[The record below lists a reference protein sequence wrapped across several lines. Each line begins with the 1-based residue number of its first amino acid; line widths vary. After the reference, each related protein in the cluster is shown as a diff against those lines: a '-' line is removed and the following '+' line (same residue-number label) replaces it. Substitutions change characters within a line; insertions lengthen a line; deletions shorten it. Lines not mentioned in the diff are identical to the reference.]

1 VETRQYISQKAD
13 TPTPPAHTKDEIK
26 EPVSVAHVQP
36 PASVTFKVPRAPQGY
51 GKGVWV
57 PFGESISI
65 KNITISGGM
74 IYVGTIL
81 EGEHGINEP
90 CLIDPTK
97 PVAQQGDYTVRQIG
111 YWPSYSD
118 ISSTA
123 RRAYLNWLSDGRKD
137 PAADIGFVFLF
148 FYGLERR
155 AFVDTISDKS
165 TQEDL
170 PIIAAELYRLLS
182 IYGGK
187 SNSFSGYA
195 KEFLD
200 WITLHSFPTRLYEQP
215 LPVLSKSFQL
225 PLQVRL
231 ALGQAAMDGKPVPP
245 SLALGWV
252 KLEPNI
258 TLRTPATRCPQE
270 FDQLFQV
277 KYTEFFHQGLVLP
290 RNKTKLK
297 FIYRPASAGLHAR
310 DSLVKVLDDVP
321 DVTVLTAPIKKL
333 QIVVEA
339 VTKELEPFSKLVA
352 KNPTARGTF
361 EGLLRLPTSIW
372 PESSYQKLL
381 NLKERVGEGMLTMKY
396 EDALYSLFEESS
408 TSNDYIVALARTLE
422 SVGLGIE
429 PNVLIGAKLQ
439 KLDDHIVI
447 FAMPTSEAATSTDGP
462 FLVAEL
468 TLQLASAV
476 AAADGE
482 FSIGETIH
490 LREQVYSWVQLTQA
504 QKRRLLAHVEL
515 LSFNPVSFT
524 RLKKKIEKFTIDER
538 EMIAESM
545 ARVALVD
552 GDASPDSIR
561 VLEKIY
567 KVLDVSTSK
576 VFSNLHGVAS
586 GSEAS
591 KPQATDTVGQ
601 VGSFILN
608 RGLIAARQAD
618 TDKVQALLADIFSDA
633 DEPAA
638 EIVQEAPHISTRPN
652 SASSGLL
659 LGLDQ
664 AHSTFLRRIL
674 VRHEWS
680 REDLLHVAAELDL
693 MLDGAL
699 EYINDAAYDAFNM
712 PFIESNDPLVINP
725 EILSMLIT

>member
-1 VETRQYISQKAD
+1 VETGQYISQKAD
-13 TPTPPAHTKDEIK
+13 TPTPPAHTQDEIK
-26 EPVSVAHVQP
+26 EPVSVAHVQT

-57 PFGESISI
+57 PFGESITI
-65 KNITISGGM
+65 KNITISDGM
-74 IYVGTIL
+74 IYVGTNL

-97 PVAQQGDYTVRQIG
+97 PVAQEGDYTVRQIG

-155 AFVDTISDKS
+155 VLVDTISDQS
-165 TQEDL
+165 AQEDL
-170 PIIAAELYRLLS
+170 PIIATELHRLLS
-182 IYGGK
+182 IYGSK

-200 WITLHSFPTRLYEQP
+200 WITLHSYPTRLYEQP

-225 PLQVRL
+225 PLLVRL
-231 ALGQAAMDGKPVPP
+231 ALGQAAMDGKPVPS

-258 TLRTPATRCPQE
+258 TLRTPATRCPEE

-277 KYTEFFHQGLVLP
+277 KYAEFFNQGLVLS

-297 FIYRPASAGLHAR
+297 VIYRPASAGLRAR
-310 DSLVKVLDDVP
+310 DSLVKVLDDIP
-321 DVTVLTAPIKKL
+321 DVAVLTAPIKKL

-339 VTKELEPFSKLVA
+339 ATKQLETYSRLIA
-352 KNPTARGTF
+352 KNPTARDTY
-361 EGLLRLPTSIW
+361 EGLLRLPTSLW
-372 PESSYQKLL
+372 SESSYKRLL
-381 NLKERVGEGMLTMKY
+381 HLKERVGQGMLTMKY
-396 EDALYSLFEESS
+396 EDALFSLFEE
-408 TSNDYIVALARTLE
+408 TPASNDSIVPLAHTLQ
-422 SVGLGIE
+422 SVGIGIE

-439 KLDDHIVI
+439 KLDDHIVLFGI
-447 FAMPTSEAATSTDGP
+447 PTSQAAASTDGP

-490 LREQVYSWVQLTQA
+490 LREQVHSWVQLTQG
-504 QKRRLLAHVEL
+504 QKRRLLAHIEL
-515 LSFNPVSFT
+515 LSINPVSLT

-552 GDASPDSIR
+552 GDATPDSIR

-586 GSEAS
+586 RAEAS
-591 KPQATDTVGQ
+591 KPQVTDTKGQ
-601 VGSFILN
+601 AGSFVLN

-618 TDKVQALLADIFSDA
+618 TDKVQALLANIFSDA
-633 DEPAA
+633 DGPAA
-638 EIVQEAPHISTRPN
+638 EIVQAAPPIYTRPN

-664 AHSTFLRRIL
+664 AHSTFLRRMIA
-674 VRHEWS
+674 RHEWS
-680 REDLLHVAAELDL
+680 RKDLLNVAAELDL

-712 PFIESNDPLVINP
+712 PFIESDDPIVINP

>member
-1 VETRQYISQKAD
+1 VETGQLISPKAD
-13 TPTPPAHTKDEIK
+13 TLIPLDHKKDDPK
-26 EPVSVAHVQP
+26 EPVSVEHAQP
-36 PASVTFKVPRAPQGY
+36 PELVTFKVPRAPKGY

-57 PFGESISI
+57 PFGELITI
-65 KNITISGGM
+65 KNITIPGGM
-74 IYVGTIL
+74 IYIGTSL
-81 EGEHGINEP
+81 EAEYGVNEP

-97 PVAQQGDYTVRQIG
+97 PVAQQGDYTERQIG

-118 ISSTA
+118 ISSTS
-123 RRAYLNWLSDGRKD
+123 RRAYLNWLSDGRRD

-155 AFVDTISDKS
+155 AFVDTINDQSAK
-165 TQEDL
+165 EDF
-170 PIIAAELYRLLS
+170 PIIATELHRLLS

-200 WITLHSFPTRLYEQP
+200 SIMLHSYPTRLYEQP
-215 LPVLSKSFQL
+215 LPVLSKTFQL

-231 ALGQAAMDGKPVPP
+231 ALGQAAMDGIPVPP

-258 TLRTPATRCPQE
+258 TLRTPATRCPEE

-277 KYTEFFHQGLVLP
+277 KYTEFFNQGLVLP

-297 FIYRPASAGLHAR
+297 LIYRPASAGLHAR

-339 VTKELEPFSKLVA
+339 VTKELEPFSRLVA

-361 EGLLRLPTSIW
+361 EGLLRLPTSLW
-372 PESSYQKLL
+372 PESSYKKLL
-381 NLKERVGEGMLTMKY
+381 HVKERVGEGMLTMKY
-396 EDALYSLFEESS
+396 EGALYSLFEESS
-408 TSNDYIVALARTLE
+408 TSNDYIVPLARTLE

-439 KLDDHIVI
+439 KLDDHIVL
-447 FAMPTSEAATSTDGP
+447 FAMPPSEAATSTDGP

-476 AAADGE
+476 ATADGE
-482 FSIGETIH
+482 FSIGETNH
-490 LREQVYSWVQLTQA
+490 MREQVYSWVQLTQG
-504 QKRRLLAHVEL
+504 QKRRLLAHIEL
-515 LSFNPVSFT
+515 LSFNPVSLT

-586 GSEAS
+586 GSEAA
-591 KPQATDTVGQ
+591 KPQVTDTVGQ
-601 VGSFILN
+601 AGSLILN

-618 TDKVQALLADIFSDA
+618 TDKVQALLANIFSDA

-664 AHSTFLRRIL
+664 AHSTFLRRMI

-680 REDLLHVAAELDL
+680 RENLLHVAAELDL

-712 PFIESNDPLVINP
+712 PFIESDDPLVINP
-725 EILSMLIT
+725 EILNMLIT